1 MLAYVFLV
9 LIVLFVSMTFE
20 DDKHGFAKALTI
32 YTLIAGLMVAMM

>member
-20 DDKHGFAKALTI
+20 DDKHGFAKALTM
-32 YTLIAGLMVAMM
+32 YVLIVGLMISMM